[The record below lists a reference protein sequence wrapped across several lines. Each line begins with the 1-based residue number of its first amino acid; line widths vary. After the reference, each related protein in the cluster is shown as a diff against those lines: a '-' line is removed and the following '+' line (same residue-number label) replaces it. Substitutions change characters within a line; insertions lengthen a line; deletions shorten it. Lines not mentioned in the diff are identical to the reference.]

1 MKEIWRFEGLA
12 QILFCEK
19 VNESPCLTKF
29 KNIIWTVASERN
41 VPNLNEGYFKN
52 TNLGK
57 ENSFWPRFWS
67 IRLIFW
73 LLFEDRMTSNLTCML
88 LKEWL
93 GKTDA
98 ATK

>member
-29 KNIIWTVASERN
+29 KNIKNIIWTAASACN

-52 TNLGK
+52 TNFG
-57 ENSFWPRFWS
+57 E
-67 IRLIFW
+67 
-73 LLFEDRMTSNLTCML
+73 
-88 LKEWL
+88 
-93 GKTDA
+93 KTDFD
-98 ATK
+98 